1 MRGVAAP
8 CLRPSPPNRE
18 TGGFAAGRDAISA
31 RPSPCLP
38 DADRAGLAENLPFVN
53 LMRKRGLAA
62 RLTAPLAR
70 RYPRTIL
77 RMETMNLFSDI
88 RTLVLDALAQMERAG
103 DLPAG
108 LDTANVTV
116 EPPRDAA
123 HGDMATNA
131 AMVLAKPAGLKPRD
145 IAQALAARL
154 AADPRIA
161 LAEVAGPGFL
171 NLRLAP
177 GEWQAVIRAALAQGG
192 DYGRSDMGRGQRIN
206 VEFVSANPT
215 GPMHVGHTRG
225 AVFGDALAALLDFA
239 GHEVTREYY
248 INDGG
253 AQVDVLARSAYERYR
268 EANGL
273 EPEIREGLYPGD
285 YLIPVGEALKAK
297 YGTSLLEKP
306 ESEWLAEIRSFA
318 TEAMMEMIRADLA
331 LLNVH
336 MDVFS
341 SEKALYGTGRIEAAI
356 ERLRQQGLIYEGVL
370 EPPKGKTPEDW
381 EPREQTLF
389 RSTAHGD
396 DVDRP
401 VKKSDGAWT
410 YFAPDIAYHWDKI
423 ERGYDALIDV
433 FGADHGGYVK
443 RMTAAVKALSDGR
456 VPLDVKLIQLVRLF
470 RNGEP
475 FKMSKRAGTFVTLR
489 DVVEQAGAD
498 VTRFHML
505 TRKNDAALD
514 FDFARVLEQ
523 SKDNPVW
530 YVQYASARVNSVL
543 GKAAE
548 MGVDTLDAALAQA
561 DLAQLAHPA
570 ELELARKVAEWP
582 RTVEIAA
589 RAHEPHRIAFFLYDI
604 ASELHSLWNRGN
616 DEPALRFLQEGDTQ
630 ATAAKIALLRSVGVV
645 ISAGLGILGVTPAKE
660 MR

>member
-1 MRGVAAP
+1 
-8 CLRPSPPNRE
+8 
-18 TGGFAAGRDAISA
+18 
-31 RPSPCLP
+31 
-38 DADRAGLAENLPFVN
+38 
-53 LMRKRGLAA
+53 
-62 RLTAPLAR
+62 
-70 RYPRTIL
+70 
-77 RMETMNLFSDI
+77 MNLFSDI
-88 RTLVLDALAQMERAG
+88 RALVLDALAQMEQAG
-103 DLPAG
+103 ELPSG

-116 EPPRDAA
+116 EPPRDPA

-131 AMVLAKPAGLKPRD
+131 AMVLAKPAGKKPRE
-145 IAQALAARL
+145 IAETLAARL
-154 AADPRIA
+154 GADPRITS
-161 LAEVAGPGFL
+161 AEVAGPGFL

-177 GEWQAVIRAALAQGG
+177 SEWQGVIRAALKVGA
-192 DYGRSDMGRGQRIN
+192 DYGRSDMGKGKRIN

-225 AVFGDALAALLDFA
+225 AVFGDALAALLDFS
-239 GHEVTREYY
+239 GHDVTREYY

-273 EPEIREGLYPGD
+273 EPEIRDGLYPGD
-285 YLIPVGEALKAK
+285 YLIAVGEALKEK
-297 YGTSLLEKP
+297 YGTSLLDKP
-306 ESEWLAEIRSFA
+306 ESEWLAEVREFA
-318 TEAMMEMIRADLA
+318 TDAMMQMIREDLA

-356 ERLRQQGLIYEGVL
+356 ARLREAGLIYEGVL

-401 VKKSDGAWT
+401 VKKSDGSWT

-423 ERGYDALIDV
+423 DRGFDALIDV

-443 RMTAAVKALSDGR
+443 RMTAAVKALSNGR

-470 RNGEP
+470 KNGEP

-489 DVVEQAGAD
+489 DVVEQAGSD

-514 FDFARVLEQ
+514 FDFDKVLEQ

-543 GKAAE
+543 NKAGE
-548 MGVDTLDAALAQA
+548 MGVDTSDAALSKA
-561 DLAQLAHPA
+561 DLAQISHPA
-570 ELELARKVAEWP
+570 ELDLARKVAEWP

-589 RAHEPHRIAFFLYDI
+589 RAHEPHRVAFFLYDI
-604 ASELHSLWNRGN
+604 ASALHSLWNRGN
-616 DEPALRFLQEGDTQ
+616 DEPALRFLQDGDSQ
-630 ATAAKIALLRSVGVV
+630 ATAAKIALVRSVGVV

>member
-1 MRGVAAP
+1 
-8 CLRPSPPNRE
+8 
-18 TGGFAAGRDAISA
+18 
-31 RPSPCLP
+31 
-38 DADRAGLAENLPFVN
+38 
-53 LMRKRGLAA
+53 
-62 RLTAPLAR
+62 
-70 RYPRTIL
+70 
-77 RMETMNLFSDI
+77 MNLFSDI
-88 RTLVLDALAQMERAG
+88 RALVIDALAQMEQLG
-103 DLPAG
+103 ELPAG
-108 LDTANVTV
+108 LDTTAVTV
-116 EPPRDAA
+116 EPPRDPA

-131 AMVLAKPAGLKPRD
+131 AMVLAKPAGKKPRE
-145 IAQALAARL
+145 IADALAARL
-154 AADPRIA
+154 AADPRITA
-161 LAEVAGPGFL
+161 ADVAGPGFL

-177 GEWQAVIRAALAQGG
+177 GEWQGVVQVALREGA
-192 DYGRSDMGRGQRIN
+192 DFGRSTMGQGTKVN

-239 GHEVTREYY
+239 GYDVTREYY

-273 EPEIREGLYPGD
+273 EPAIREGLYPGD

-297 YGTSLLEKP
+297 YGATLLDKP
-306 ESEWLAEIRSFA
+306 EAEWLAEIRDFA
-318 TEAMMEMIRADLA
+318 TEAMMGMIREDLA

-336 MDVFS
+336 MDVFA
-341 SEKALYGTGRIEAAI
+341 SEKALYGTGRIESAI
-356 ERLRQQGLIYEGVL
+356 QRLRDAGLIYEGTL
-370 EPPKGKTPEDW
+370 EPPKGKAPEDW
-381 EPREQTLF
+381 EPRQQTLF
-389 RSTAHGD
+389 RSTDHGD

-401 VKKSDGAWT
+401 VKKSDGSWT

-423 ERGYDALIDV
+423 DRGFDLLIDV

-456 VPLDVKLIQLVRLF
+456 VPLDIKLIQLVKLF
-470 RNGEP
+470 KNGEP

-514 FDFARVLEQ
+514 FDFDKVLEQ

-543 GKAAE
+543 KKAAE
-548 MGVDTLDAALAQA
+548 LGVDVSDAGLAGA
-561 DLAQLAHPA
+561 DLSLLSHPA

-582 RTVEIAA
+582 RTIEIAA
-589 RAHEPHRIAFFLYDI
+589 RSGEPHRIAFFLYDI
-604 ASELHSLWNRGN
+604 ASDLHSLWNRGN
-616 DEPALRFLQEGDTQ
+616 DDPAMRFVQEDNLA
-630 ATAAKIALLRSVGVV
+630 ATSAKIALVRAVGVV